1 MARRK
6 VLGVVALTLTIKR
19 IKQKKEEYKD
29 LALLSEVQMKIW
41 ICLLSIL
48 LISLL
53 LVGYLGSGGKSKTPK
68 LSSFS
73 P

>member
-1 MARRK
+1 M
-6 VLGVVALTLTIKR
+6 
-19 IKQKKEEYKD
+19 
-29 LALLSEVQMKIW
+29 ALLLLHNYMDF
-41 ICLLSIL
+41 CFCLSIV